1 MFACCQVALI
11 DARIILSTVKNGGRT
26 VGLPFF
32 FFCRLLGKC
41 NKVLRLQSLSTNT
54 DIAYLSQHMQLRKTL
69 FTVMWDIKQL
79 YLIRDERGFI

>member
-1 MFACCQVALI
+1 MLCQVALI

-26 VGLPFF
+26 VGLFFFF

-79 YLIRDERGFI
+79 YLIRDKKGFI

>member
-1 MFACCQVALI
+1 MLCQVALI

-26 VGLPFF
+26 VGL
-32 FFCRLLGKC
+32 FCRLLGKC

-79 YLIRDERGFI
+79 YLIRDKKGFI

>member
-1 MFACCQVALI
+1 MLCQVALI

-26 VGLPFF
+26 VGL

-79 YLIRDERGFI
+79 YLIRDKKGFI